1 MNEAVPTLRGGKGS
15 RLAVIAGPT
24 ASGKTALALEV
35 ARRLNAEIVS
45 ADSQQVYR
53 HFDIGTAKP
62 SPTELA
68 ETPHHLI
75 SVVEPLEEFSAA
87 RFGTLADAAITD
99 IQARGKRVVVVGG
112 TGLYLR
118 VLLHGV
124 MPGPSRDEALRAE
137 LEAFADK
144 EGNEALHQRLALV
157 DPVTAAKHPVQDRLR
172 VIRALEIHQLT
183 GKPASEHREEH
194 AFAADRYA
202 YDLFVLNPERARVY
216 AAINARTQKMFASG
230 LVEETRSL
238 IAQGYREAAPM
249 RAVGY
254 LQALEIVDGK
264 RSLAQAIQDTAQA
277 TRHYAKRQ
285 LTWFKKEKGARY
297 VTPAEALATITCA

>member
-1 MNEAVPTLRGGKGS
+1 
-15 RLAVIAGPT
+15 VIAGPT
-24 ASGKTALALEV
+24 ASGKTALALE
-35 ARRLNAEIVS
+35 AAKRLNAEIVN

-62 SPTELA
+62 SAEELSA
-68 ETPHHLI
+68 IPHHLI
-75 SVVEPLEEFSAA
+75 SIVDPLEDFSAA
-87 RFGTLADAAITD
+87 RFGTLADAAIAD
-99 IQARGKRVVVVGG
+99 IHARGKRVIVVGG

-124 MPGPSRDEALRAE
+124 MPGPSADEALRAE
-137 LEAFADK
+137 LEAFAD
-144 EGNEALHQRLALV
+144 EHGNAALHARLAKI

-194 AFAADRYA
+194 AFAADRYE
-202 YDLFVLNPERARVY
+202 YDLFVLNPERERVY
-216 AAINARTQKMFASG
+216 AAINARTAKMFASG
-230 LVEETRSL
+230 LVEETKSL
-238 IAQGYREAAPM
+238 VAKGYREAAPM

-254 LQALEIVDGK
+254 VQALQVIDGELTLE
-264 RSLAQAIQDTAQA
+264 RAINDTAQA

-297 VTPAEALATITCA
+297 VDPSEALSLISGA